1 MVRTVLESVRRNPE
15 TGEERIYHGNYNI
28 SKEIRAGFTEQLKA
42 ELMTYEMT
50 DEDFFNNAKRVE
62 K

>member
-15 TGEERIYHGNYNI
+15 TGEEKIYRGNYNI
-28 SKEIRAGFTEQLKA
+28 SREIRAGFTEQVKA
-42 ELMTYEMT
+42 ELVTYEMS
-50 DEDFFNNAKRVE
+50 DEDFFNTAKKVE

>member
-15 TGEERIYHGNYNI
+15 TREERIYRGNYNI
-28 SKEIRAGFTEQLKA
+28 SKEIKAGFTEQLKA
-42 ELMTYEMT
+42 ELVTYEMT